1 MRLRI
6 GTRVGLYFVCVIGVV
21 MALGAVGFTTMS
33 DISRELKGSL
43 SDAFGTSAELAELN
57 LLARQAHFL
66 FAGSAASGTT
76 TDLAAAD
83 ELAQRFSSRLKG
95 LAPHLPRSI
104 PAKELSDLMSAAVAL
119 GRSYAQANALQQW
132 KRAGELGPRFS
143 EAAEAIEDRLEE
155 AQRSERVRVE
165 IRLGS
170 LSAQLRRRGLAFA
183 AGIGACLVIAALL
196 GLSLQRRLINPLRTL
211 KHATARIVEHG
222 DLTQKIEVRGGDEIG
237 ELAASFA
244 RLMEKLREIPNSLHQ
259 ATEVL
264 TNSVGSLSVMAGE
277 QSDSFLKQA
286 AALQETQVT
295 ANEIRQT
302 SAAAA
307 QKAEHVLQVV
317 AKADEVSRAGEESV
331 ERSLSGLSEIGDS
344 VTSMAEKIELLKERM
359 RQIDGINI
367 TVKDLA
373 DQSNMLALNA
383 AIEAVRSGEHG
394 KGFAVV
400 AREIRSLAD
409 QSIQATQ
416 RVREILLDISGS
428 IDDAVSISAAGRRRA
443 ETGLAEVRSSG
454 ETMRVLSAMVKDTS
468 DAVRQITA
476 SVSQQNAGISQIF
489 GAVSDLNDGMR
500 DTTRRLE
507 STGEAINRLR
517 SVSDRVTVIVRS
529 YQT

>member
-6 GTRVGLYFVCVIGVV
+6 GTRVGLYFGCVIGVV
-21 MALGAVGFTTMS
+21 MALGAVGFMTMS
-33 DISRELKGSL
+33 DISREMKGSL
-43 SDAFGTSAELAELN
+43 SEGFGASAELAELH
-57 LLARQAHFL
+57 LLARQAHFV
-66 FAGSAASGTT
+66 FAGSAVAGAT
-76 TDLAAAD
+76 TDLESAD
-83 ELAQRFSSRLKG
+83 ELARRFSIRLRG
-95 LAPHLPRSI
+95 LAPHLPPSI
-104 PAKELSDLMSAAVAL
+104 PAKELSEMMKTAVEL
-119 GRSYAQANALQQW
+119 GRSYAQVNALQQR
-132 KRAGELGPRFS
+132 KRAGELGPRFN
-143 EAAEAIEDRLEE
+143 EAATAIEDRLEE
-155 AQRSERVRVE
+155 AQRAERVRVE
-165 IRLGS
+165 MRLGS
-170 LSAQLRRRGLAFA
+170 LSAQLRRRGLIFA
-183 AGIGACLVIAALL
+183 TGIGACMAIAALL
-196 GLSLQRRLINPLRTL
+196 GLSLRRRLIKPLRTL

-222 DLTQKIEVRGGDEIG
+222 DLTQTIEVRGGDEIG

-244 RLMEKLREIPNSLHQ
+244 GLVEKLREIPNSLHQ

-400 AREIRSLAD
+400 AREIRNLAD
-409 QSIQATQ
+409 QSIQATT
-416 RVREILLDISGS
+416 RVREILQDISRA
-428 IDDAVSISAAGRRRA
+428 IDETAKISESGRRKA
-443 ETGLAEVRSSG
+443 EAGLSEAQSSG
-454 ETMRVLSAMVKDTS
+454 KTLQELSAMVKQSADG
-468 DAVRQITA
+468 VRQIATTIT
-476 SVSQQNAGISQIF
+476 QQNAGIGQIF
-489 GAVSDLNDGMR
+489 SAVRDLNSLMD
-500 DTTRRLE
+500 DTRKQLD
-507 STGEAINRLR
+507 STEQAISLIRNATSR
-517 SVSDRVTVIVRS
+517 VSGIVNS
-529 YQT
+529 YNA